1 MTTFHTVKHDDF
13 GAWVGLSRNKDTVG
27 SNTEVQINSPYSTN
41 NIDDPGIQNYIDLNA
56 GLTPTHSCEIARDP
70 TKRVVYD
77 IHSGMLQGDDRAPVD
92 EMVLMGRVV
101 QDGTGASHFTYS
113 EVDGVPCDGFA
124 QFLQPAWGEDSNNA
138 NLVANLGTNSGR
150 YRTPQLQNSDQL
162 GTRINLQFDDLP
174 AFTWVPVWGIGYGHA
189 FGSNNVLNPPLFSN
203 AVNYPGANDYRQ
215 ADQGYPYIRPEC
227 LSSTS
232 DNLFNHAQ
240 DELSIKDRSHTWYI
254 VYCHDGAGN
263 AMLASCWG
271 MSATGNQTCWGGD
284 TYLPTY
290 NQTRNMNASN
300 AHWGTHHGK
309 MKYTPNTQLQ
319 NLFNTHATLQDIW
332 DHYGT
337 AENGG
342 GRRIVYPSNIA
353 PLGQTFDTRYLYDR
367 VDVCGNISL
376 IAYGPTSNPT
386 LSSPT
391 NVYVNHFCTSEY
403 PLSTSWS
410 NQINKFGTFHS
421 SAQSTRGHGVAHHR
435 FVTGKVGD
443 LMFYNH
449 PTIVSATG
457 GYNNYSSSPGLNR
470 VLLHATHQGGCRIN
484 SFSMGAYTPVTN
496 SMRKSTAGVLDSYL
510 VPYSN
515 MEFIYPDSGVTFNPV
530 SELSN
535 SSAFVDGGD
544 AWTAPVNMFDA
555 TPDTFATVTE
565 AGIDNALHIPLNGVS
580 AGASAPADV
589 DPVQEFSILVRGIRQ
604 QDIQEY
610 ELVFAI
616 TDQNQVELITTPEHQ
631 RVSISD
637 SAGGTIDTSTKYPM
651 GAAGYLVSFRAIESL
666 ITYGDIRTGYLKMY
680 VVPKTSGNFSS

>member
-13 GAWVGLSRNKDTVG
+13 GAWVGLSRNKDTAG

-70 TKRVVYD
+70 TKRAVQD
-77 IHSGMLQGDDRAPVD
+77 SHSGILQGDDRAPVD

-124 QFLQPAWGEDSNNA
+124 QFLQPAFGQDNNYASLDQNLSNI
-138 NLVANLGTNSGR
+138 SGR
-150 YRTPQLQNSDQL
+150 YKTPQLQNSDQL

-189 FGSNNVLNPPLFSN
+189 LDYPGNNPVMFSN

-215 ADQGYPYIRPEC
+215 SAETYPYLRPEC

-232 DNLFNHAQ
+232 DNLFNDAQ
-240 DELSIKDRSHTWYI
+240 TELSEKFTSNTWYI

-271 MSATGNQTCWGGD
+271 MSATGNQTCWAGSGNS
-284 TYLPTY
+284 TY

-319 NLFNTHATLQDIW
+319 NLFNTHASLQDIW

-342 GRRIVYPSNIA
+342 GRRIVYPSNTA
-353 PLGQTFDTRYLYDR
+353 TPGETYSSRYLGSAA
-367 VDVCGNISL
+367 DVCGNISL

-391 NVYVNHFCTSEY
+391 NVYVNHFCASE
-403 PLSTSWS
+403 STTGTSWS
-410 NQINKFGTFHS
+410 NNLNKFGSKVMTS
-421 SAQSTRGHGVAHHR
+421 SYSGHGTAHHR

-449 PTIVSATG
+449 PTIVSAAG
-457 GYNNYSSSPGLNR
+457 SYQHYSCAPGLAR
-470 VLLHATHQGGCRIN
+470 VLLHATHLGGCRIN

-496 SMRKSTAGVLDSYL
+496 RMRRSTAGVLDSCL

-515 MEFIYPDSGVTFNPV
+515 MEFIYPGSGVTFNPV

-535 SSAFVDGGD
+535 SSTFVDDGG

-637 SAGGTIDTSTKYPM
+637 SAGGTIDTNTKYPM
-651 GAAGYLVSFRAIESL
+651 GAAGYLVSFRAVESL

-680 VVPKTSGNFSS
+680 VVPRTSGNFSS